1 MSNILA
7 AMRSPR
13 LFKPAFRNLE
23 TWHAWEVFL
32 AAVFGLPIAAGAD
45 LELYRKCTGR
55 QYPPTQP
62 FRTVFCASGRR
73 SGKSRIAS
81 AACVY
86 QSTMVDWA
94 KILGPG
100 ERGKALIIAT
110 DREQA
115 RVIHNYIAGLL
126 HANPNLSRLIVA
138 EGKERIELSTGIDI
152 EVASANYR
160 SIRGRTVVF
169 AAMEELA
176 FWRSSEVYANPA
188 EEIYRA
194 LVPSL
199 ATAPGSLL
207 LGISS
212 VYSRQSL
219 LWEMV
224 SRHHGKDDSD
234 VLVWVSDSLTMNPT
248 LSEKMIARELEAD
261 PAAAKAEWLSIPRDD
276 IESFVSMDLLR
287 AAIVPGRVT
296 DVPLARG
303 ARAFGFIDPSGG
315 RQDSY
320 TAAVAS
326 VESGGRIV
334 INAVREARPP
344 FSPETTTRELAA
356 FFKSYGLTQ
365 ITSDRFG
372 GAWVE
377 EMWQKVGGFTVKPAE
392 MSASDLYLASLA
404 LLSSGKLELPDNQR
418 LTTQLLQLERRVR
431 PGGKD
436 AVLHPVGLH
445 DDLAN
450 AVCGAA
456 VLASQSGSRVPA
468 IATIPFSVYPDDG
481 GDYRPPSREA
491 RLDPRLRD
499 DYADWVRRNPR

>member
-1 MSNILA
+1 MSNILTA
-7 AMRSPR
+7 LRSPR
-13 LFKPAFRNLE
+13 IFKPAFRDLK
-23 TWHAWEVFL
+23 TWHSWEVFL
-32 AAVFGLPIAAGAD
+32 AAVFGLPIADGPD

-55 QYPPTQP
+55 QSPPTQP

-86 QSTMVDWA
+86 QAAMRDWSA
-94 KILGPG
+94 VLGPG
-100 ERGKALIIAT
+100 ERGKALIVAT

-115 RVIHNYIAGLL
+115 RGIRNYVAGLL
-126 HANPNLSRLIVA
+126 NANPNLKRLVA
-138 EGKERIELSTGIDI
+138 SEGKERIELSTGIDI

-169 AAMEELA
+169 ACLEELA

-224 SRHHGKDDSD
+224 SKHHGKDDSD
-234 VLVWVSDSLTMNPT
+234 VLAWVSESRTMNPS
-248 LSEKMIARELEAD
+248 LSEKMIQRELEAD
-261 PAAAKAEWLSIPRDD
+261 PAGAKAEWLSIPRDD
-276 IESFVSMDLLR
+276 IESFVSMELLR
-287 AAIVPGRVT
+287 SAIVPNRVT

-303 ARAFGFIDPSGG
+303 ARPFGFIDPSGG

-320 TAAVAS
+320 TAAVSS
-326 VESGGRIV
+326 VEPSGRIV

-344 FSPETTTRELAA
+344 FSPEAVTREFAE
-356 FFKSYGLTQ
+356 FFKGYGIRQ
-365 ITSDRFG
+365 VAADRFG

-377 EMWQKVGGFTVKPAE
+377 EMWSKVGGITVKAAE
-392 MSASDLYLASLA
+392 MTASDYYLSCLA
-404 LLSSGKLELPDNQR
+404 LLTSGILELPDNPR
-418 LTTQLLQLERRVR
+418 LTTQFLQLERRVR

-436 AVLHPVGLH
+436 SVVHPVGLH
-445 DDLAN
+445 DDIAN
-450 AVCGAA
+450 AVAGAA
-456 VLASQSGSRVPA
+456 VLASQGQSPPA
-468 IATIPFSVYPDDG
+468 FFGVVAHDVFADDTSL
-481 GDYRPPSREA
+481 GDAGPIRSI
-491 RLDPRLRD
+491 D
-499 DYADWVRRNPR
+499 DWIRRRIS